1 MELRKKNKN
10 PTLWMWGKN
19 TLKPDSTRN
28 GKRRSSEFL
37 FALSCFFVFVFLGF
51 SSFCSLSFR
60 SAFPV
65 FYRQFFLA
73 FCCYVRRFCFL
84 FFLFVV
90 AFFCS
95 KLGPKTDSKS
105 IKIVRKSS
113 QNRRQIRPKSSPE
126 GGPARNLKNYRFFLS
141 FFRLLGASWAVW
153 AASWGL
159 RRPKLEA
166 KTEQKSIK
174 NRSQNSCKFKGHL
187 NLDFRRIL
195 VDFWSQN
202 GAKLGSKSDQK
213 RSLC

>member
-1 MELRKKNKN
+1 MFVVVSFCFSCLLSSVLFGVLLLRSSFLFLVFSFCCCFFLLQVGSQNRFQINKN
-10 PTLWMWGKN
+10 
-19 TLKPDSTRN
+19 R
-28 GKRRSSEFL
+28 
-37 FALSCFFVFVFLGF
+37 
-51 SSFCSLSFR
+51 
-60 SAFPV
+60 
-65 FYRQFFLA
+65 
-73 FCCYVRRFCFL
+73 
-84 FFLFVV
+84 
-90 AFFCS
+90 
-95 KLGPKTDSKS
+95 PK
-105 IKIVRKSS
+105 ILPKSS
-113 QNRRQIRPKSSPE
+113 QNRPKILPKSSPE
-126 GGPARNLKNYRFFLS
+126 GGPARNLKNHRFFLP